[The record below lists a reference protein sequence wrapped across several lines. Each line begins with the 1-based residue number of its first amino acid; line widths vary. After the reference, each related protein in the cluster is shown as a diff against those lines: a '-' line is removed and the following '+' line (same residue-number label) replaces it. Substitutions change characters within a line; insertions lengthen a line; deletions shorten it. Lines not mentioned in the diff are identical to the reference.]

1 MKHLDPVLETS
12 GKKVQLFF
20 SACVKSEVPKIAQN
34 QTQKQRVKEQTGRK

>member
-20 SACVKSEVPKIAQN
+20 SACVKSEVSKIAQN
-34 QTQKQRVKEQTGRK
+34 QTQRVKEKTGRK